1 MDLKSQ
7 LLTLCSAY
15 AAAARLSDARL
26 STLLFNDGKKL
37 GQLAAGRDLTV
48 GTLERAM
55 LWLAD
60 HWPAGAVWPEGVSRP
75 AVQREAA
82 E

>member
-1 MDLKSQ
+1 MDLRTQ
-7 LLTLCSAY
+7 LLTACSAY
-15 AAAARLSDARL
+15 AAAARLSEARL

-37 GQLAAGRDLTV
+37 GQLSAGRDLTV
-48 GTLERAM
+48 GSLERAM

-60 HWPAGAVWPEGVSRP
+60 HWPEGLPWPDGVRRP
-75 AVQREAA
+75 MTQEAA